1 MKKNQLSIYL
11 KNNDKIMF
19 EPQANKKNK
28 LKNKITIKKISTD
41 KFTNSS
47 FYKPITKFINF
58 DDF

>member
-11 KNNDKIMF
+11 KNSEKIMF
-19 EPQANKKNK
+19 EPQSDKKNQI
-28 LKNKITIKKISTD
+28 KNQITIKKISTD